1 MGLQIDET
9 ALRAKAVELGVIKD
23 GEELPRNQRARVAAV
38 LVADSRPRTPALRQP
53 VCAKDITVRGNEITV
68 DGEPFPWLVAA
79 EPMQIGL
86 NPGGT
91 STVRLTL
98 LAENV
103 QILKPEP
110 DQSESE

>member
-1 MGLQIDET
+1 MGLQIDEA
-9 ALRAKAVELGVIKD
+9 ALKAKAVELGVIKE
-23 GEELPRNQRARVAAV
+23 GEDLPRHQRSRVAAV
-38 LVADSRPRTPALRQP
+38 LIADSQPRPAVSEP

-98 LAENV
+98 LAERV
-103 QILKPEP
+103 QVLKPKP
-110 DQSESE
+110 DQNESE